1 MLISDCKYNL
11 RVKLNVI
18 CYIVRYI
25 QLSTDTSYD
34 KIKHLV
40 EIEDDI
46 FSIRL
51 FLKSIF
57 LATVKPYASP
67 LELIV
72 KTANISSSISTK
84 CLILS

>member
-25 QLSTDTSYD
+25 QLSSDTSYD

-46 FSIRL
+46 FAVFTIDPEE
-51 FLKSIF
+51 K
-57 LATVKPYASP
+57 
-67 LELIV
+67 
-72 KTANISSSISTK
+72 
-84 CLILS
+84 

>member
-11 RVKLNVI
+11 RMKLNVR

-46 FSIRL
+46 FAVFTIDSIGDANGLTVIL
-51 FLKSIF
+51 F
-57 LATVKPYASP
+57 
-67 LELIV
+67 
-72 KTANISSSISTK
+72 
-84 CLILS
+84 